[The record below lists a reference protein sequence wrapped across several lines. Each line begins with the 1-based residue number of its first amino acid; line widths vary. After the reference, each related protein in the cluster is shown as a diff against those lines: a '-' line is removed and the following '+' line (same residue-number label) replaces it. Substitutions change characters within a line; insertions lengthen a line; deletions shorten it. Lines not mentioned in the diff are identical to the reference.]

1 MDRKQPIGGGDAD
14 ERVTVK
20 LAPHP
25 ANESDVRAGISNTS
39 QGTTF
44 VAAILVGM
52 SSIGYLSGFEAL
64 PALLL
69 CGSVFDVFINAW
81 NDLWDESEELTY
93 IEAELEV
100 IVRLVDRFEGFAGVW
115 LEDGDGS
122 EIDIDDLAH
131 PNQPDGGLDVIIVID
146 PDEYTEAGYQ
156 RTCTRVLNIISDGD
170 Y

>member
-1 MDRKQPIGGGDAD
+1 MHISTNGGDAD

-20 LAPHP
+20 LARP
-25 ANESDVRAGISNTS
+25 ANESDVRAVISHAS
-39 QGTTF
+39 RERTF

-52 SSIGYLSGFEAL
+52 SSIGYLAGFEAL
-64 PALLL
+64 PALV
-69 CGSVFDVFINAW
+69 CGSIFDVWIKVW

-115 LEDGDGS
+115 LEDGSGD

-131 PNQPDGGLDVIIVID
+131 PNTPDGGMDCVIVID
-146 PDEYTEAGYQ
+146 PATYTEAGYQ
-156 RTCTRVLNIISDGD
+156 RTCTRVLNIIRDRD

>member
-1 MDRKQPIGGGDAD
+1 MDRKIAIGGGDAD

-20 LAPHP
+20 LAHP

-52 SSIGYLSGFEAL
+52 SSIGYLAGFEAL
-64 PALLL
+64 PALV
-69 CGSVFDVFINAW
+69 CGSIFDVWIKVW

-115 LEDGDGS
+115 LEDGSGD

-131 PNQPDGGLDVIIVID
+131 PNAADGGMDCIIVID
-146 PDEYTEAGYQ
+146 PDAYTEAGYQ
-156 RTCTRVLNIISDGD
+156 RTCSRVLNIVSDGD